1 MQVERVA
8 ISAPKEKK
16 KLVVEHLLCG
26 SLLLF
31 PSFTLFPSLPVY
43 VCVCVLGAFNSV
55 EATSNVSLPVEM
67 AAVCSIVV
75 ID

>member
-8 ISAPKEKK
+8 ISAPNNRR
-16 KLVVEHLLCG
+16 VSLLCG
-26 SLLLF
+26 SLPLS
-31 PSFTLFPSLPVY
+31 PSLTLFPS
-43 VCVCVLGAFNSV
+43 VCVLEAFNSV
-55 EATSNVSLPVEM
+55 EASSNVSLPVEM